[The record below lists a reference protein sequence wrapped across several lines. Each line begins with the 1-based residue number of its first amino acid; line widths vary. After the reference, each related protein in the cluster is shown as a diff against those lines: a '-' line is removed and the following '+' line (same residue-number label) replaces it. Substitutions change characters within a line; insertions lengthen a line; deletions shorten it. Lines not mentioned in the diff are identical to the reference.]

1 MSCKCE
7 NLADKII
14 KYTDKIQLNKK
25 QDEVFKELNVH
36 NECCRKKIH
45 DAFIRHFLR
54 QQEIKFNKIADINLI
69 LVSKKA
75 RPAAYLD
82 SLSVNQIRKI
92 KRKYPNLIYEFA
104 NPSCIPRKGNYFVS
118 YKKLPIRK
126 KDEDG
131 SVYMGRVLGYQYSV
145 NTKKNRPRYFV
156 RYNALS
162 DKDKI
167 HIYSEGIRFKSHY
180 KSNKEKFAKA
190 LKPYGY
196 TVEEVIKKN
205 PRYKN

>member
-7 NLADKII
+7 NLEDKII
-14 KYTDKIQLNKK
+14 KYIDKIQLNKK

-36 NECCRKKIH
+36 NECCRKKIK
-45 DAFIRHFLR
+45 DGLTRHLDDKENR
-54 QQEIKFNKIADINLI
+54 VNDINII

-75 RPAAYLD
+75 RPAYLGTFTD
-82 SLSVNQIRKI
+82 KKIREI
-92 KRKYPNLIYEFA
+92 KRKYPNLIYTFKHFVVSGKK
-104 NPSCIPRKGNYFVS
+104 NYYNYFVS

-131 SVYMGRVLGYQYSV
+131 SVYTGRVLGYQYSV

-156 RYNALS
+156 QYWALS

-180 KSNKEKFAKA
+180 KSNKAKFAKA

-196 TVEEVIKKN
+196 AVEEVINKN
-205 PRYKN
+205 PKYKN